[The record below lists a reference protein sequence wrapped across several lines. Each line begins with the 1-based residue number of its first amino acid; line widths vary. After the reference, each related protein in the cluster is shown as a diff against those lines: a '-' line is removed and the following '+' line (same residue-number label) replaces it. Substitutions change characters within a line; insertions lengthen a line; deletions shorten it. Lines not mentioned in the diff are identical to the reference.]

1 MTKEKK
7 MTDRI
12 YALTVIL
19 EKDIRED
26 DIEFTINAIRMIKGV
41 LSVDSLVSD
50 IVNYAAEVRI
60 RRELGDKLRK
70 ILEEEE
76 T

>member
-1 MTKEKK
+1 